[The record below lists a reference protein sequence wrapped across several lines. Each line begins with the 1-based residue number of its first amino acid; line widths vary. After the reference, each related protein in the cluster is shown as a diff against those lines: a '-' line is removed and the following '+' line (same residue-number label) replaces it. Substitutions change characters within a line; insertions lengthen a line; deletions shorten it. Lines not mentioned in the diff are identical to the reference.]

1 MSQNKTA
8 VIDADGVYLGM
19 VDETLPIE
27 EGHRR
32 IYGITECDLPPL
44 QYVWA
49 DDTNNNY
56 GGAFWPI
63 PKKLILKP
71 GVK

>member
-1 MSQNKTA
+1 MMTSKTA
-8 VIDADGVYLGM
+8 VIDAAGVYLGM
-19 VDETLPIE
+19 VDESEPIQD
-27 EGHRR
+27 GHRR
-32 IYGITECDLPPL
+32 LHGIDECDLPPGEYIW
-44 QYVWA
+44 Q
-49 DDTNNNY
+49 DEPGNNY